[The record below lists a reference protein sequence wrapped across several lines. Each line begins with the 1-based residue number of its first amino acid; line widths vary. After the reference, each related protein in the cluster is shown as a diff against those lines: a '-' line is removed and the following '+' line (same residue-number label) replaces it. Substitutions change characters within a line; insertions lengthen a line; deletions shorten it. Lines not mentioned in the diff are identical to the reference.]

1 MRDQM
6 VSNRLYQI
14 GMTMAIAFIS
24 CYYVCD
30 NNNLVFVQANTVVNL
45 AAQTRRLNTSILQ
58 TSSKTT
64 DFTLPSVAFLI
75 PRGGATYSDDESEYD
90 LDESEDEYDDEYDD
104 ESEEEE
110 VVVRPAVVVGKKKP
124 TKLSSSAVKASTKAK
139 QMKNKTSKKVIN
151 ASLQKKKKVSK
162 TKPTS
167 TPPVVAVVK
176 KTNKKRTL
184 FSIPYVLKA
193 FLNPFTV
200 FAMTRGYFA
209 SLVNIDYL
217 KEDSSQTLR
226 SELEEKAKRQ
236 AASGGKKPGR
246 GRKMKP
252 GQAKT
257 LSDLPQLNT

>member
-1 MRDQM
+1 MREQM

-14 GMTMAIAFIS
+14 GMTMAIAIIS
-24 CYYVCD
+24 CYCVCND
-30 NNNLVFVQANTVVNL
+30 NNLLFVQANTVGSF
-45 AAQTRRLNTSILQ
+45 AAQTRLLNKSIMQ

-75 PRGGATYSDDESEYD
+75 PRGGAVYSDDESEYD
-90 LDESEDEYDDEYDD
+90 LDESEDEYGDEYDD

-110 VVVRPAVVVGKKKP
+110 VVVVVKKP

-151 ASLQKKKKVSK
+151 ASLQKKKKVSR
-162 TKPTS
+162 TKPTP
-167 TPPVVAVVK
+167 TPPVVAAVK
-176 KTNKKRTL
+176 KTKKKRRL
-184 FSIPYVLKA
+184 LSIPYVLKA

-217 KEDSSQTLR
+217 KEVRYR
-226 SELEEKAKRQ
+226 SYVYMYVCMYRYM
-236 AASGGKKPGR
+236 SHYF
-246 GRKMKP
+246 
-252 GQAKT
+252 
-257 LSDLPQLNT
+257 